1 MKQILR
7 KAIAL
12 ILAVTAVLF
21 PLAQMATLIRTTDSA
36 KLASSIETA
45 DTNSVVIKAAIKKHY
60 DGDGWNFEPRTSDGV
75 HITPQGDGM
84 HLKGHPDEAFFV
96 FEKTAALEFTAEF
109 DAGWTYNSKYSYF
122 FGNDSEAAE
131 VKKLADGS
139 VKFTY
144 RVKKGAKIAVTEL
157 TAACVNATAD
167 ALPRLDISIDC
178 DFESV
183 TKDEWVNAKI
193 SLQLGTKTF
202 ASGNYNGS
210 GKVKGRGNS
219 SWGYDKKPY
228 SIKLDEKAS
237 LLDIPKTKK
246 YAIVASYTDSTLM
259 RNYIT
264 YKAYQDLI
272 GIDYVPK
279 CEFVDVYLNGKYNGI
294 YILVERISIEKNK
307 INIAE
312 ADEDNITG
320 GYLIEKNVHGRVNY
334 KKDQVFD
341 CPYQANQVKDHFVLW
356 DFDLAYGIVN
366 WSNADEDRNDA
377 TDCPGSGT
385 YEDFMIINS
394 SCPWIKKL
402 YQQDEFRELLTERYT
417 CYRTTV
423 IAELQA
429 LIPEQAAYL
438 AKAEDANNKLW
449 KKNFS
454 LGVANLQTWLNGR
467 LEWLDE
473 VWLIEN

>member
-1 MKQILR
+1 M
-7 KAIAL
+7 
-12 ILAVTAVLF
+12 
-21 PLAQMATLIRTTDSA
+21 
-36 KLASSIETA
+36 
-45 DTNSVVIKAAIKKHY
+45 
-60 DGDGWNFEPRTSDGV
+60 
-75 HITPQGDGM
+75 
-84 HLKGHPDEAFFV
+84 
-96 FEKTAALEFTAEF
+96 
-109 DAGWTYNSKYSYF
+109 
-122 FGNDSEAAE
+122 
-131 VKKLADGS
+131 
-139 VKFTY
+139 
-144 RVKKGAKIAVTEL
+144 
-157 TAACVNATAD
+157 NATAD

-193 SLQLGTKTF
+193 SLQLGTKVF

-341 CPYQANQVKDHFVLW
+341 CPYQANQVKDYFVLEEPEIEDTELRREVLQYLNVYMQRLHNSVMGFSSEQYTEYIDEDSWVDFVIVQEISKNIDGNLKTSCWMYKERDNNKLYMTALW

-366 WSNADEDRNDA
+366 WSNADEERNDA
-377 TDCPGSGT
+377 SDCPGSGT

>member
-1 MKQILR
+1 MKQILC

-45 DTNSVVIKAAIKKHY
+45 DTNSVVIKAAVEKHY

-84 HLKGHPDEAFFV
+84 HLKGHPDEEFFV

-183 TKDEWVNAKI
+183 TKDEWVNAK
-193 SLQLGTKTF
+193 
-202 ASGNYNGS
+202 Y
-210 GKVKGRGNS
+210 RCNS
-219 SWGYDKKPY
+219 EQK
-228 SIKLDEKAS
+228 
-237 LLDIPKTKK
+237 
-246 YAIVASYTDSTLM
+246 
-259 RNYIT
+259 R
-264 YKAYQDLI
+264 
-272 GIDYVPK
+272 
-279 CEFVDVYLNGKYNGI
+279 
-294 YILVERISIEKNK
+294 
-307 INIAE
+307 
-312 ADEDNITG
+312 
-320 GYLIEKNVHGRVNY
+320 
-334 KKDQVFD
+334 
-341 CPYQANQVKDHFVLW
+341 
-356 DFDLAYGIVN
+356 
-366 WSNADEDRNDA
+366 
-377 TDCPGSGT
+377 
-385 YEDFMIINS
+385 
-394 SCPWIKKL
+394 
-402 YQQDEFRELLTERYT
+402 
-417 CYRTTV
+417 
-423 IAELQA
+423 LQA
-429 LIPEQAAYL
+429 VIITAAARL
-438 AKAEDANNKLW
+438 KGAGTRH
-449 KKNFS
+449 
-454 LGVANLQTWLNGR
+454 GVMIRSRTQ
-467 LEWLDE
+467 
-473 VWLIEN
+473 